1 MKLSHFSIIFLAI
14 ILPFSVVCRNN
25 VNEYFMAQKDTV
37 RLNNVIDTATQDAL
51 DALVELNDEFQM
63 LYFNQR
69 FDITQTLV
77 EEAVKSFFQTLA
89 VNFNM
94 PYIEGK
100 TETYFSTYVPAVVI
114 IAYDGFYIYSV
125 DDTGNSNYAYRVSPK
140 IPYSYEDPDT
150 GVIINF
156 TLGNYIKL
164 YVNGNLYEGELT
176 DDYYSESYSKYKEYE
191 NGFAGYSSSEI
202 LEFIPQI
209 TNDMSVIIAALN
221 EDSKNYS
228 SNSILPDYLIAPS
241 GESDGIALTQDYE
254 KNGTKKASEFHQ
266 KRREVIIKLVQDV
279 LTQEINEHQT
289 FARTKGSTYNFELP
303 EIADADWT
311 NSINDI
317 SVMSFIQGMPIGIN
331 SYYNN
336 YALGGSRIVE
346 TDYIY
351 TTDDMYYHDSQCD
364 YIQKFLEQPKTDNSI
379 EDKQV
384 DNIFVNRVEAA
395 NAGYYPCLLCH
406 P

>member
-100 TETYFSTYVPAVVI
+100 TETYFSTYVPAVVV

-140 IPYSYEDPDT
+140 IPYSYEDPET